1 MNEMK
6 DQKKEIEGHRW
17 YLVLAKR
24 GAERLAQQN
33 LERQGFDAYLPMHAP
48 GPLIPKA
55 GKPTAPIPRPF
66 LPGYLFVSV
75 DLGSASWRKIF
86 STIGVRSIY
95 MTGSG
100 ESARPRALPNSW
112 IEQLQIREVNGL
124 IVRPHQDQIKCA
136 YTNGQAISVRGR
148 TADLSAVFLE
158 PVDAKRV
165 MILVSLFGRDSR
177 QVVDEASIGPRAD

>member
-1 MNEMK
+1 MK
-6 DQKKEIEGHRW
+6 DQKKNIEGHRW

-33 LERQGFDAYLPMHAP
+33 LERQGFEVYLPMHAP

-75 DLGSASWRKIF
+75 DLGSEPWRKIF

-95 MTGSG
+95 MTGQG
-100 ESARPRALPNSW
+100 EDARPRAIPNAW
-112 IEQLQIREVNGL
+112 IEQLQVREVNGL
-124 IVRPHQDQIKCA
+124 IVRPHQDQIKSA
-136 YTNGQAISVRGR
+136 WTHGQPVSVRGR

-177 QVVDEASIGPRAD
+177 QVVDASSLGPRAS